1 MPESERND
9 RSASPQTRHYYAER
23 RRTMRDDDLFEAASR
38 GCSGC
43 GAREGHYV
51 WCEKLAQDVCEKCHL
66 TKPCD
71 CDD

>member
-1 MPESERND
+1 MPDE
-9 RSASPQTRHYYAER
+9 
-23 RRTMRDDDLFEAASR
+23 DLFEAASR

-51 WCEKLAQDVCEKCHL
+51 WCEKLARDICEKCHL